1 MYQST
6 YLTVRVHNADDAAA
20 VQPEETVDHMLWL
33 LDVYDTQVGCSTAV
47 KKLLMSTYH
56 KEQNR
61 VPGILPRWTKSM
73 LTWVTYLHSLDPDP
87 DPDPLDPDPDWG
99 FPVCTKGDWGPND
112 VLVALDALAMHWR
125 EHGRDVDPRYL
136 HMIWMKCK
144 TLVMHQ
150 HPLPSEIF
158 EKSDDMYT
166 IQPVFVM
173 AMLSRF
179 YWFNQTLLQ
188 LRWFPSRSIHCPA
201 HRFDRFIDGE
211 RRHLKIARFREGLTT
226 LVWDRILF
234 YGDREIAV
242 HSQLG
247 DTISAYSC
255 LYKRR
260 PICLMQKYQRV
271 LSYGSYDEIC
281 QQFADVLWLY
291 MIRAHFINNYQIDF
305 IKYFVCW
312 ECDQHKH
319 LQALKSLT
327 CPVILERFGKY
338 TVLHNGH
345 TYLDGSVKDVFPL
358 WVHLAKLPHGRQL
371 HLKQTLFKSQ

>member
-6 YLTVRVHNADDAAA
+6 YLTVRVHNAEEANA

-33 LDVYDTQVGCSTAV
+33 LDVYDTKVGCASAV
-47 KKLLMSTYH
+47 QKLLMSTYH
-56 KEQNR
+56 KEQDR

-73 LTWVTYLHSLDPDP
+73 LTWVTYLHTLDPDP
-87 DPDPLDPDPDWG
+87 DRDPGDWG
-99 FPVCTKGDWGPND
+99 FPLCTVGEWGPTD

-125 EHGRDVDPRYL
+125 THGRGVDQRYL
-136 HMIWMKCK
+136 HLIWCKCK
-144 TLVMHQ
+144 ALVMNK
-150 HPLPSEIF
+150 HPLPSEAF
-158 EKSDDMYT
+158 EKSEDLYAVK
-166 IQPVFVM
+166 PVCVM
-173 AMLSRF
+173 AMMSRF
-179 YWFNQTLLQ
+179 YWFNQTLDQ
-188 LRWFPSRSIHCPA
+188 LGWFPTGSTHCPA
-201 HRFDRFIDGE
+201 HLFDRFIDGE

-234 YGDREIAV
+234 YGDREIAG
-242 HSQLG
+242 HDQLG

-260 PICLMQKYQRV
+260 PICLMQKYQQI

-281 QQFADVLWLY
+281 RHFPDVLWLY

-319 LQALKSLT
+319 RHALRSLT

-338 TVLHNGH
+338 TVLHNGK
-345 TYLDGSVKDVFPL
+345 TYLDGSIRDVFPL
-358 WVHLAKLPHGRQL
+358 WVHLAESPHGRQL
-371 HLKQTLFKSQ
+371 HLKKTLFKSR